1 VVEVEDIANVIG
13 TLNRV
18 DWRRELC
25 VGRKVCGNG
34 VRTGVGFARSEVLD
48 KVWSQRLDD
57 VMEDRRNSSQRC
69 DGVKRDARLRG
80 WEEEGAERRLQRY
93 ARHEVWEARGGAHH

>member
-34 VRTGVGFARSEVLD
+34 VRTGVAEVSGSSR
-48 KVWSQRLDD
+48 KACGES
-57 VMEDRRNSSQRC
+57 RN
-69 DGVKRDARLRG
+69 
-80 WEEEGAERRLQRY
+80 
-93 ARHEVWEARGGAHH
+93 GGAAKRSSVVNTGG